1 MYSER
6 QARVGKLVVVNL
18 EANDS
23 SCVEFACEELHIGR
37 RI

>member
-23 SCVEFACEELHIGR
+23 SGIEFAGQ
-37 RI
+37 